1 MSEEQ
6 LEQADVIDSVETED
20 NDSGITLSEIEETEE
35 STNDATEE
43 SVRTTEPEA
52 SEEPEE
58 EPLSSAAQKLIATKA
73 FEAREASRKAKELE
87 QRLASLEQQSSTQPK
102 AVELTVP
109 DRWDF
114 DSDAEYQKAI
124 NAYAD
129 AKASQVVDQQRQ
141 QFEQQQKQ
149 ALQQQALAEQ
159 YKTLETKV
167 ASYTEKAKALGIN
180 STELSTAGDV
190 VASYG
195 IRDDIA
201 GAILS
206 DDEGA
211 LMTMYLASNPSVI
224 AKLNAASNFMEA
236 ASLFGTIKTKAA
248 AMRRKPSNAPK
259 PPTVLKSSSGK
270 SEGLLKGATFE

>member
-6 LEQADVIDSVETED
+6 LEQADVNDSVETED
-20 NDSGITLSEIEETEE
+20 NDSGITLSEIEEDTEE
-35 STNDATEE
+35 STND
-43 SVRTTEPEA
+43 EPEA
-52 SEEPEE
+52 TATEDSEEPEE
-58 EPLSSAAQKLIATKA
+58 EPLSAAAQKLIATKA

-87 QRLASLEQQSSTQPK
+87 QRLAAIEQQSSTQPK

-129 AKASQVVDQQRQ
+129 AKAAQVVDQQRQ